1 MKIVQVESL
10 GVSKQELDEAK
21 QEFEKLGHQYIYYTD
36 IPKGEDELIARMKD
50 ADIVNISNIKLTVRV
65 IESCPNLKYL
75 NVAFTGVD
83 HVDLEC
89 CKRHGIKVS
98 NAAGY
103 STEAVSELTVGLAV
117 ALMRNFA
124 QMDSNTRKLGNRNNF
139 LGTELCGKIVG
150 IVGTGAIGLATARIF
165 KAFGCKIIAYS
176 RTQKNVEGIS
186 YTTLDELFAKADII
200 SLHIPANAQTKG
212 LISKDLL
219 AKMKDTAIIINTAR
233 GPVMDNAALADL
245 LKAGKIAGAGI
256 DVYET
261 EPPLPEN
268 HPLLS
273 APNTILLPHVGYASK
288 EAMQKRFVIVKSN
301 LHSYLEGRQENVI
314 L

>member
-103 STEAVSELTVGLAV
+103 STEAVSELAVGLAV

-233 GPVMDNAALADL
+233 GPVMDNAALAEL

>member
-21 QEFEKLGHQYIYYTD
+21 QEFEKLGHQYIYYND

-50 ADIVNISNIKLTVRV
+50 ADIVNISNIKLTARA

-103 STEAVSELTVGLAV
+103 STEAVSELAVGLAV

-139 LGTELCGKIVG
+139 LGTELSGKIVG
-150 IVGTGAIGLATARIF
+150 IVGSGAIGLATARIF
-165 KAFGCKIIAYS
+165 MAFGCKIIAYS

-288 EAMQKRFVIVKSN
+288 EAMQKRYVIVKSN

>member
-10 GVSKQELDEAK
+10 GVSKQELEEAK
-21 QEFEKLGHQYIYYTD
+21 LEFEKLGHQYIYYSD
-36 IPKGEDELIARMKD
+36 IPKNEDELIARMKD
-50 ADIVNISNIKLTVRV
+50 ADIVNISNIKLTAKA

-89 CKRHGIKVS
+89 CKKHGIKVS

-103 STEAVSELTVGLAV
+103 STEAVSELAVGLAV
-117 ALMRNFA
+117 ALMRNFS
-124 QMDSNTRKLGNRNNF
+124 QMDGNTRKLGNRNNF
-139 LGTELCGKIVG
+139 LGTELCGKTVG

-165 KAFGCKIIAYS
+165 KAFGCKILAYS
-176 RTQKNVEGIS
+176 RTQKNIDGIT
-186 YTTLDELFAKADII
+186 YTTLDELFAKSDII

-219 AKMKDTAIIINTAR
+219 TKMKETAIIINTAR
-233 GPVMDNAALADL
+233 GPVMDNAALAEL

-288 EAMQKRFVIVKSN
+288 EAMQKRFVIVKAN

>member
-50 ADIVNISNIKLTVRV
+50 ADIVNISNIKLTARA

-103 STEAVSELTVGLAV
+103 STEAVSELAVGLAV

-139 LGTELCGKIVG
+139 LGIELSGKTVG
-150 IVGTGAIGLATARIF
+150 IVGTGAIGLAAARIF

-200 SLHIPANAQTKG
+200 SLHIPANPQTKG

-288 EAMQKRFVIVKSN
+288 EAMQKRYIIVKSN
-301 LHSYLEGRQENVI
+301 LHSYLEGQQENVI

>member
-1 MKIVQVESL
+1 MKIVQVEPL
-10 GVSKQELDEAK
+10 GVSKQELEDAK
-21 QEFEKLGHQYIYYTD
+21 QEFEKLGHTYIYYTD
-36 IPKGEDELIARMKD
+36 IPKGEDELINRMKD
-50 ADIVNISNIKLTVRV
+50 ADIVNISNIKLTAKA
-65 IESCPNLKYL
+65 IESCPKLKYL
-75 NVAFTGVD
+75 NVAFTGTD
-83 HVDLEC
+83 HVDIEC
-89 CKRHGIKVS
+89 CKKHGIKVS

-103 STEAVSELTVGLAV
+103 STEAVSELAIGLAV
-117 ALMRNFA
+117 ALMRNFK
-124 QMDSNTRKLGNRNNF
+124 QMDGNTHRLETRNNF
-139 LGTELCGKIVG
+139 LGTELCGKTVG
-150 IVGTGAIGLATARIF
+150 IVGTGNIGLATARIF
-165 KAFGCKIIAYS
+165 KAFGCKVLAYS
-176 RTQKNVEGIS
+176 RTKKDIDGIT
-186 YTTLDELFAKADII
+186 YTSLDELFAKADII
-200 SLHIPANAQTKG
+200 SLHIPANQQTKG

-219 AKMKDTAIIINTAR
+219 SKMKNTAIIINTAR
-233 GPVMDNAALADL
+233 GPIMDNAALAEL
-245 LKAGKIAGAGI
+245 LKSGKIAGAGI

>member
-10 GVSKQELDEAK
+10 GVSKQELEEAK

-50 ADIVNISNIKLTVRV
+50 ADIVNISNIKLTARA

-103 STEAVSELTVGLAV
+103 STEAVSELAVGLAV

-124 QMDSNTRKLGNRNNF
+124 QMDSNTRKLDTRNNF
-139 LGTELCGKIVG
+139 LGTELSGKTVG

-186 YTTLDELFAKADII
+186 YTALDELFAKADII

-288 EAMQKRFVIVKSN
+288 EAMLKRYVIVKSN
-301 LHSYLEGRQENVI
+301 LHSYLEGQQENVI

>member
-10 GVSKQELDEAK
+10 GVSKQELEDAK
-21 QEFEKLGHQYIYYTD
+21 QEFEKLGHLYIYYTD
-36 IPKGEDELIARMKD
+36 VPKNEDELIERMND
-50 ADIVNISNIKLTVRV
+50 ADIVNISNIKLTSKA

-75 NVAFTGVD
+75 NIAFTGVD

-103 STEAVSELTVGLAV
+103 STEAVSELAVGLAV
-117 ALMRNFA
+117 ALMRNFN
-124 QMDSNTRKLGNRNNF
+124 QMDSNTRKLGNRNNN
-139 LGTELCGKIVG
+139 LGTELCGKTVG

-165 KAFGCKIIAYS
+165 KAFGCKILAYS
-176 RTQKNVEGIS
+176 RTQKNIDGIT
-186 YTTLDELFAKADII
+186 YTTLDELFAKSDIV
-200 SLHIPANAQTKG
+200 SLHIPANAKTKG

-219 AKMKDTAIIINTAR
+219 TKMKDTAIIINTAR
-233 GPVMDNAALADL
+233 GPVMDNAALAEL
-245 LKAGKIAGAGI
+245 LKEGKIAGAGI

-268 HPLLS
+268 YPLLS

-301 LHSYLEGRQENVI
+301 LHSYLQGKQENVI

>member
-50 ADIVNISNIKLTVRV
+50 ADIVNISNIKLTARV

-89 CKRHGIKVS
+89 CKRHGLKVS

-103 STEAVSELTVGLAV
+103 STEAVSELAVGLAV

-139 LGTELCGKIVG
+139 LGTELCGKTVG
-150 IVGTGAIGLATARIF
+150 IVGTGAIGLAAARIF

-288 EAMQKRFVIVKSN
+288 EAMQKRYVIVKSN